1 MRRLAREKETAD
13 DNARRIAD
21 GHRVDAL
28 EHTADSPFV
37 CYLVSLK
44 TLIVKNSF
52 KRKFFKLNR
61 LLVLFATFGWPR
73 QTIPPVE
80 SILENLMGQLMAFW
94 NNFLC
99 SRKEEEEPPLVAD
112 LWHGDT
118 YNQLTTPPR
127 GKNFL
132 ETPPR
137 GPWCSSG
144 LEHVLRGLPFF
155 VLLDKKLE
163 FVRVSTDVVTLL
175 AVIWRLLSSAGRL
188 VFCYFVNC
196 KCKSLRWDLGCLTRS
211 EACDWRESPR
221 WDF

>member
-1 MRRLAREKETAD
+1 MCLEQNAPWNTHTKSWNSSFFWRQLRRLAREKETAD

-28 EHTADSPFV
+28 EHTADLSFV

-127 GKNFL
+127 GKNFF
-132 ETPPR
+132 
-137 GPWCSSG
+137 GDSS
-144 LEHVLRGLPFF
+144 
-155 VLLDKKLE
+155 
-163 FVRVSTDVVTLL
+163 SWT
-175 AVIWRLLSSAGRL
+175 L
-188 VFCYFVNC
+188 VFQWPGTRP
-196 KCKSLRWDLGCLTRS
+196 SGGCPFL
-211 EACDWRESPR
+211 CC
-221 WDF
+221 

>member
-44 TLIVKNSF
+44 TLIVKNCF

-144 LEHVLRGLPFF
+144 LEHVLQGAALF

-196 KCKSLRWDLGCLTRS
+196 KCKSPRWDFGCLTRS
-211 EACDWRESPR
+211 EACEWRESPR